1 MAYYQG
7 KFRPKNPS
15 KYKGNPTNIQYRS
28 GWELKLM
35 NYLDT
40 HPEVIQWSS
49 EEVVIPYKSPVD
61 RRIHRYFPDFVYTS
75 VRNGK
80 RDTVMVEI
88 KPYAQT
94 VPPALAEGKKVDRRY
109 KTKVI
114 TYGINDA
121 KWRAARE
128 FCADRGWQFRIM
140 TEYDLGIR

>member
-49 EEVVIPYKSPVD
+49 EEVVIPYKSPID

-94 VPPALAEGKKVDRRY
+94 VPPVLAEGKKVDRRY

-140 TEYDLGIR
+140 TEYDLGIK